1 MELTLKEN
9 MILNKIIGNYIID
22 NKLFYDE
29 CKSLNNI
36 NNKLKEER
44 KDIKVSYKILL
55 DKSPLTKDKI
65 NDIEIDELNKAKQEA
80 LKELRLYDSKSIC
93 HNNWIG
99 NRNV

>member
-29 CKSLNNI
+29 CKSLNKI
-36 NNKLKEER
+36 VNKLKEER

-55 DKSPLTKDKI
+55 DKSPITKNKI
-65 NDIEIDELNKAKQEA
+65 KDIEIDELNKDKQEA
-80 LKELRLYDSKSIC
+80 LKELRLYDNKSIC
-93 HNNWIG
+93 NTKWFRGYNL
-99 NRNV
+99 

>member
-1 MELTLKEN
+1 

-36 NNKLKEER
+36 VNKLKEER
-44 KDIKVSYKILL
+44 SNIKVSYKILL
-55 DKSPLTKDKI
+55 DKSPITRDKI
-65 NDIEIDELNKAKQEA
+65 KDIEIDELNKAKQEA

>member
-22 NKLFYDE
+22 NNLFYDD
-29 CKSLNNI
+29 CKSLHNI
-36 NNKLKEER
+36 VNKLKEER

-55 DKSPLTKDKI
+55 DKSPITKDKI
-65 NDIEIDELNKAKQEA
+65 NDIEIDELKKAKQEA
-80 LKELRLYDSKSIC
+80 LKELRLYDSKSMC

>member
-29 CKSLNNI
+29 CKSLNKI
-36 NNKLKEER
+36 VNKLKEER

>member
-22 NKLFYDE
+22 NNLFYDD
-29 CKSLNNI
+29 CKSLHNI
-36 NNKLKEER
+36 VNKLKEER
-44 KDIKVSYKILL
+44 SNIKVSYKILL

-80 LKELRLYDSKSIC
+80 KKELRLYDNKSIC
-93 HNNWIG
+93 NSKWFG
-99 NRNV
+99 DYNV

>member
-29 CKSLNNI
+29 CKSLNKI
-36 NNKLKEER
+36 VNKLKEER

-55 DKSPLTKDKI
+55 DKSPITKNKI
-65 NDIEIDELNKAKQEA
+65 KDIEIDELNKAKQEA

>member
-29 CKSLNNI
+29 CKSLNKI
-36 NNKLKEER
+36 VNKLKEER

-80 LKELRLYDSKSIC
+80 LKELRLYDNKSIC
-93 HNNWIG
+93 NTKWIG
-99 NRNV
+99 GYNV

>member
-36 NNKLKEER
+36 VNKLKEER
-44 KDIKVSYKILL
+44 SNIKVSYKILL
-55 DKSPLTKDKI
+55 DKSPITRDKI
-65 NDIEIDELNKAKQEA
+65 KDIEIDELNKAKQEA